1 MHGKEAQ
8 IKACLTECTGIIW
21 GNKAFWSAAT
31 DAFGADFSADYLA
44 DRLGVPLSEIN
55 SCLSSEKAPEGI
67 MTGTAEGNKP
77 GITGP
82 SPGVVIPDTKTM
94 LRHSFNGAPEES
106 DITDVIAKMAEQ
118 DRINE
123 KLRSQQQNQGK

>member
-8 IKACLTECTGIIW
+8 INACLTECAGIIW
-21 GNKAFWSAAT
+21 GNKAFWSAAS

-106 DITDVIAKMAEQ
+106 DIAGVIARMAEQ